1 MRSLREDLQKLSAQG
16 LRDDCLELLDAVEAG
31 DQALVRYRLERLED
45 TLSSHS
51 LKAVAG
57 LVPWH
62 DLALM
67 SQCREVALEATVK
80 GKGEKKP

>member
-1 MRSLREDLQKLSAQG
+1 MKALREDLKKLSAQG

-31 DQALVRYRLERLED
+31 DQALVRYRLERLD
-45 TLSSHS
+45 DALSSHS

-67 SQCREVALEATVK
+67 SRCRDVALEAT
-80 GKGEKKP
+80 GEKKA

>member
-1 MRSLREDLQKLSAQG
+1 
-16 LRDDCLELLDAVEAG
+16 
-31 DQALVRYRLERLED
+31 VRYRLERLD
-45 TLSSHS
+45 DALSSHS

-67 SQCREVALEATVK
+67 SRCRDVALEAT
-80 GKGEKKP
+80 GEKKA